1 MNRLGFFIFVQLI
14 IFLMPWI
21 CPKCN
26 RLFKHATNYHSC
38 VKVNAD
44 IHFANKKPNVK
55 AVYEKIL
62 KETKKFGKVNVSP
75 VQSSILL
82 KNVSTFLG
90 IKPRKDSVDIDF
102 FLPEE
107 TNEFPIYKTFRYTK
121 NKAVHCVRLESPKE
135 VDKQLVNWMKISY
148 SMAGG
153 KK

>member
-1 MNRLGFFIFVQLI
+1 MRVNPEKHFI
-14 IFLMPWI
+14 
-21 CPKCN
+21 
-26 RLFKHATNYHSC
+26 
-38 VKVNAD
+38 
-44 IHFANKKPNVK
+44 NKKPNVR

-75 VQSSILL
+75 VQTSIIL

-90 IKPRKDSVDIDF
+90 MHLRKDSMDVSF

-107 TNEFPIYKTFRYTK
+107 KNEFPIYKTFRYGK
-121 NKAVHCVRLESPKE
+121 NKIAHTVRIERPSE

-148 SMAGG
+148 GLAG

>member
-1 MNRLGFFIFVQLI
+1 
-14 IFLMPWI
+14 MPWN
-21 CPKCN
+21 CPKCG
-26 RLFKHATNYHSC
+26 RQFKYATNYHSC

-44 IHFANKKPNVK
+44 SHFVNKKPNVR

-75 VQSSILL
+75 VQTSIML

-90 IKPRKDSVDIDF
+90 IHLYKESMDVSF

-107 TNEFPIYKTFRYTK
+107 KNEFPVIKTFRYGK
-121 NKAVHCVRLESPKE
+121 NKIAHTIRLEHPKE
-135 VDKQLVNWMKISY
+135 VDRQLVNWMKISY
-148 SMAGG
+148 GLAG